1 MVSSRLSPN
10 TDSKPGVGEKLA
22 LIAMVVVLS
31 KIWPQRKC
39 GLAANGGPLWGCRRH
54 SRVLSCAGDDR
65 LEADV
70 QPVWKLCGDS
80 LKIFCTCYYATTA
93 VAADNCLTVYA
104 DPTDRSRFLEGL
116 RKAGLKN

>member
-10 TDSKPGVGEKLA
+10 TDSKPAVGEKLA

-31 KIWPQRKC
+31 KIWPHANARS
-39 GLAANGGPLWGCRRH
+39 AANGGSMSGCRRH

-65 LEADV
+65 LEAEL
-70 QPVWKLCGDS
+70 QPVWNLCGDS
-80 LKIFCTCYYATTA
+80 LKISCIWYGVTTA
-93 VAADNCLTVYA
+93 VAADNYA

>member
-10 TDSKPGVGEKLA
+10 TDSKPAVAEKLA

-31 KIWPQRKC
+31 KISPQRKC
-39 GLAANGGPLWGCRRH
+39 ALAANGGSMWGCRRH

-65 LEADV
+65 LEAEL
-70 QPVWKLCGDS
+70 QPVWNLCGDS
-80 LKIFCTCYYATTA
+80 LKISCIWYGATTA
-93 VAADNCLTVYA
+93 VAADNYA